1 MERVLSDLWQRSL
14 EKIRQ
19 RIGSERF
26 DLWFKNTELAGI
38 EDGVAKVGAPNLFVA
53 EWLQAHFSSLVAEA
67 LVEECGES
75 HTVEFLVSPGLN
87 QAANK
92 QRLVGEAEIVAEGSA
107 KAAGVEG
114 VSRPRIDFRLDNYVV
129 GSGSYLAHACA
140 LEVANNAHARF
151 NPLFIHSECGLGKT
165 HLLHGV
171 WNHVQESQDGRT
183 VEYVSGEVFTNEFVY
198 AMRSNRL
205 DGFRSRYRN
214 VDVLL
219 IDDVNFF
226 NGKERLQEELL
237 HTFNALH
244 SSARQIV
251 LASDTHP
258 RKMSHFRRNLVSRF
272 VSGMVASIEAP
283 DYGTRLRILKTKVNR
298 LKAPISP
305 VTLEYIASECHG
317 SVRDLEGALNSVIAF
332 ARLSKKPA
340 DVEMA
345 REILKRSAHSVAGG
359 NGRAVNMESI
369 ENAVIAH
376 FRISKK
382 TLHSNRK
389 SRRVTLPKQV
399 CIYLAREMTRLSC
412 GDIALHFGYKHHT
425 SVLFAA
431 KRIKE
436 RMENEPHFE
445 SAVKDIERKLRW

>member
-1 MERVLSDLWQRSL
+1 MEKVITDLWQRSL

-26 DLWFKNTELAGI
+26 DLWFKNTELTSK
-38 EDGVAKVGAPNLFVA
+38 EDGVAKIGAPNLFVA
-53 EWLQAHFSSLVAEA
+53 EWLQAHFSSLVAETLA
-67 LVEECGES
+67 EECGES
-75 HTVEFLVSPGLN
+75 CTVEFLVSSRLN
-87 QAANK
+87 QEANK
-92 QRLVGEAEIVAEGSA
+92 KRLVGEADIVAEGSA
-107 KAAGVEG
+107 KATGVEG
-114 VSRPRIDFRLDNYVV
+114 SSRPRNDFRLDNYIV

-165 HLLHGV
+165 HLLHGI
-171 WNHVQESQDGRT
+171 WNYVLESQDGRT
-183 VEYVSGEVFTNEFVY
+183 VEYVSGEVFTNEFIY
-198 AMRSNRL
+198 AMQSNRL
-205 DGFRSRYRN
+205 DGFRNRYRN

-272 VSGMVASIEAP
+272 VSGMVASIEVP
-283 DYGTRLRILKTKVNR
+283 DYGTRLRILKAKVNR

-305 VTLEYIASECHG
+305 ITLEYIASECHG
-317 SVRDLEGALNSVIAF
+317 SVRDLEGALNSVIAY

-340 DVEMA
+340 DVDMA
-345 REILKRSAHSVAGG
+345 REILNRSSHSTGG
-359 NGRAVNMESI
+359 SCGRAVSMDDI
-369 ENAVIAH
+369 EKAVASH
-376 FRISKK
+376 FNIGTK

-399 CIYLAREMTRLSC
+399 CIYLARELTRLSC

-425 SVLFAA
+425 SVLFAE
-431 KRIKE
+431 KRMKE
-436 RMENEPHFE
+436 RMENEPHFK